1 MMGSARVSRAGER
14 VLAIANFPVGCF
26 TFRAIEKGNKDC
38 LGVTPKPTRGA
49 CATQANVCAHRNPS
63 ALLWPMKLLVT
74 TLLTFTASVFA
85 HAQPQETITPPP
97 KIYPVALPNYDEET
111 ATRLQIFLD
120 NNDFGPGKIDGR
132 MGEFFRKALISYKHA
147 NAMPKTGAVDQWMLD
162 QVPVTY
168 INYTIREEDLR
179 QIGDVPG
186 GHAEQA
192 RLKWM
197 PYTSLLEFVA
207 ERFHSAEAYIQK
219 LNPGKDWEHLHPGET
234 LKVPNVLPFE
244 VEKFTEGKVPEN
256 PAFATRK
263 VFVDTYEHLL
273 EVFDHDQLVCVFPIT
288 PGSKTLPAPVGTWK
302 ILGAAIWPWFRYD
315 EGMLNHGVRTENY
328 YNLPPGPNNLVGIL
342 WMGLNKP
349 GIGIHG
355 TNNPETIGRAASHG
369 CIRLANWDAARVKD
383 LVSVGNTV
391 IIF

>member
-1 MMGSARVSRAGER
+1 MDLARQIHRRAPTGQLGGKNLETAPSER
-14 VLAIANFPVGCF
+14 TFALTGFTRHNF
-26 TFRAIEKGNKDC
+26 
-38 LGVTPKPTRGA
+38 
-49 CATQANVCAHRNPS
+49 H
-63 ALLWPMKLLVT
+63 PMKLAILN
-74 TLLTFTASVFA
+74 FA
-85 HAQPQETITPPP
+85 IGAVCVIAFAQESPTPPP
-97 KIYPVALPNYDEET
+97 RVYPVALPNYDEET

-120 NNDFGPGKIDGR
+120 NSDFGPGKIDGR

-147 NAMPKTGAVDQWMLD
+147 QAMPKTGAVDQWMLD

-168 INYTIREEDLR
+168 TTYTIKEEDLK
-179 QIGDVPG
+179 QVGDVPG
-186 GHAEQA
+186 SRVDQA
-192 RLKWM
+192 KLKWS

-207 ERFHSAEAYIQK
+207 ERFHSAEMYIQK
-219 LNPGKDWEHLHPGET
+219 LNPGKNWEHLQPGET

-256 PAFATRK
+256 QAFASRK
-263 VFVDTYEHLL
+263 IFVDTQEHLL

-302 ILGAAIWPWFRYD
+302 ILGATVWPWFRYD
-315 EGMLNHGVRTENY
+315 EGMLNYGVRTENY

>member
-1 MMGSARVSRAGER
+1 MKIVWVILVFGLMR
-14 VLAIANFPVGCF
+14 VLASAQEAP
-26 TFRAIEKGNKDC
+26 T
-38 LGVTPKPTRGA
+38 LSPK
-49 CATQANVCAHRNPS
+49 
-63 ALLWPMKLLVT
+63 
-74 TLLTFTASVFA
+74 F
-85 HAQPQETITPPP
+85 PPP
-97 KIYPVALPNYDEET
+97 PRVYPVALPNYDEET

-147 NAMPKTGAVDQWMLD
+147 QAMPKTGAVDQWMLD

-168 INYTIREEDLR
+168 TTYTIRDEDLK
-179 QIGDVPG
+179 QVGDVPG
-186 GHAEQA
+186 NRE
-192 RLKWM
+192 
-197 PYTSLLEFVA
+197 
-207 ERFHSAEAYIQK
+207 
-219 LNPGKDWEHLHPGET
+219 D
-234 LKVPNVLPFE
+234 
-244 VEKFTEGKVPEN
+244 
-256 PAFATRK
+256 PAFASRK
-263 VFVDTYEHLL
+263 IFVDTQEHLL

-302 ILGAAIWPWFRYD
+302 ILGATVWPWFRYD
-315 EGMLNHGVRTENY
+315 EGMLNYGVRTENY

-369 CIRLANWDAARVKD
+369 CIRLANCDAARVKD